1 MIENSFMN
9 NRVAPIIKKLCKAV
23 DTALDIN
30 GLVLLNL
37 QEMGTIKS
45 SEHKAEMKFVGS
57 LDKETNVNVTIT
69 VAVDDAPFVD
79 KLKYS
84 YKEKNDRKQFYG

>member
-1 MIENSFMN
+1 MN
-9 NRVAPIIKKLCKAV
+9 NRVVPIIKKLCKAV

-45 SEHKAEMKFVGS
+45 SEHKAEMNFVGN